1 MRPLAKWT
9 GYLLDSRHRLP
20 TSQSD
25 PSSET
30 DMTRPQWLSPNLQD
44 SKPRLDLGVLILRVN
59 VLIEC
64 IHIRHK
70 VLHAIHVHTLA
81 IAQAAPADPWQR
93 RQFPWLPGVG
103 QSLYKLQSGPQ
114 YHEDHECRLDR
125 CRRFPCAIKEPKS
138 TIRRR

>member
-81 IAQAAPADPWQR
+81 IAQAPSPLIHGKDGNSLGFQALANLSINSR
-93 RQFPWLPGVG
+93 VVHSTMKIMSVALTGVEG
-103 QSLYKLQSGPQ
+103 S
-114 YHEDHECRLDR
+114 HAR
-125 CRRFPCAIKEPKS
+125 
-138 TIRRR
+138 